1 MFCENCGKSLIRG
14 YQFCLECG
22 TPVSQQP
29 SEEEQQASAAAPEAA
44 GMPEAEGMP
53 GVEPL
58 NSEEGT
64 LVFCPTCGMH
74 MQKSGAF
81 CEKCGMKLQSNSNDQ
96 YNNLPKNGNVPLWNT
111 ESEDYGYAN
120 MTEGEIEQINKF
132 MSGGGISA
140 PDEYDD
146 GASVQPADDFGGVDS
161 FGGSVADT
169 SEIEAIT
176 AQFSNMYPATNSE
189 MPEIG
194 AAVKQSSSGER
205 MMDNFAM
212 ESTGVDEEYVASGAL
227 PVVEGASMEYDPD
240 EPEPEDPNAFLMT
253 EEAIEDITPTYEEP
267 VAEEIPTYEEPVA
280 EEVPTYEEPVA
291 EEVPTYEEPVAEE
304 VPTYE
309 EPVAEEVP
317 TYEEPV
323 AEEVPTY
330 EEPVA
335 EEIPTYEEPVAEE
348 VPTYEEPVAE
358 EVPTY
363 EEPTAKEPEY
373 TIPVYSDD
381 DTAAEESYSYSDNEQ
396 SAPALEDIPYY
407 EEPETEQK
415 EEQKEES
422 AVTPFMAASAAA
434 AVAAEAAT
442 SPVSA
447 YSMSE
452 ADAMP
457 AIGKAESAPAVEEMS
472 PVSAVQE
479 EVPVA
484 DYGFAAA
491 SAPAPVKNEPVIEKA
506 PEQPEV
512 DLGRLIYCRNCGQD
526 MYEKELVCQNC
537 GAPKRPEYQRPSE
550 RKIQSK
556 SHEPIKIFGF
566 LPLPAL
572 IGTVAVIALAAFILV
587 PSLLNGKDE
596 ITDSGSK
603 TTAPTTVST
612 PDDGMNAGG
621 TDATTD
627 GNEPVEIETTE
638 PAQSTDSTT
647 SEPQPDVTEPVESD
661 TSKPEEIPDN
671 TTASTSA
678 TTSKPATT
686 TSKPATTTTKPV
698 TTTTKP
704 ATTTPKPSS
713 SYSPSSTIVAQ
724 NKQRDKLISAYETL
738 TGEIGKL
745 DAFARNAV
753 YAIMFDSRDTNTAG
767 KSFYASEL
775 GKTML
780 SKIKSGKSAVASAI
794 SGAKPTI
801 SELSPAYNALCIL
814 EDKYLEYYDYVINAS
829 SFGSF
834 ESKCDSYLSN
844 ISSYAS
850 SKFKLS
856 VMNTSAQTTTDKNE
870 YYADVLSE
878 AVEAA
883 ENASAAYSTLRTKIS
898 ALNESTFS
906 SKFAGTLKDNLS
918 TYLKA
923 AQYTQAVEAY
933 CDILASAPSDYS
945 SAYKNLKSACA
956 SLKDTADL
964 FYLARFDNTLANFK
978 STTTSY
984 LNAVA
989 SYVKK
994 IKNAL

>member
-29 SEEEQQASAAAPEAA
+29 SEEEQASAAA
-44 GMPEAEGMP
+44 PEAEGMP

-146 GASVQPADDFGGVDS
+146 GVSVQPADDFSGVDS

-253 EEAIEDITPTYEEP
+253 EEAIEDIT
-267 VAEEIPTYEEPVA
+267 
-280 EEVPTYEEPVA
+280 
-291 EEVPTYEEPVAEE
+291 
-304 VPTYE
+304 
-309 EPVAEEVP
+309 
-317 TYEEPV
+317 
-323 AEEVPTY
+323 
-330 EEPVA
+330 
-335 EEIPTYEEPVAEE
+335 
-348 VPTYEEPVAE
+348 PTYEEPVAE

-479 EVPVA
+479 EAPVA

-627 GNEPVEIETTE
+627 SNEPVEIETTE

-850 SKFKLS
+850 SKFNLS

>member
-1 MFCENCGKSLIRG
+1 
-14 YQFCLECG
+14 
-22 TPVSQQP
+22 
-29 SEEEQQASAAAPEAA
+29 QASAAA
-44 GMPEAEGMP
+44 PEAEGMP

-120 MTEGEIEQINKF
+120 MTEGEIDQINKF

-140 PDEYDD
+140 PDDYGD
-146 GASVQPADDFGGVDS
+146 GSSVQPVVDFGGADS

-212 ESTGVDEEYVASGAL
+212 ESTGIDEEYVASGSL

-267 VAEEIPTYEEPVA
+267 VAEEVSTYEEPVAEAIPAYEEPVAEAIPTYEEPVA
-280 EEVPTYEEPVA
+280 EAIPTYEEPVAEAIPAYEEPVA
-291 EEVPTYEEPVAEE
+291 EEVPAYEEPVAEE
-304 VPTYE
+304 VPAYE

-317 TYEEPV
+317 AYEEPV
-323 AEEVPTY
+323 AEEVPAY

-335 EEIPTYEEPVAEE
+335 S
-348 VPTYEEPVAE
+348 
-358 EVPTY
+358 
-363 EEPTAKEPEY
+363 EPEY
-373 TIPVYSDD
+373 SIPVYSDD
-381 DTAAEESYSYSDNEQ
+381 DTAAEESYSYSDNDQ
-396 SAPALEDIPYY
+396 SASALADIPYY
-407 EEPETEQK
+407 EEPEAEQK
-415 EEQKEES
+415 EEQKEEP

-452 ADAMP
+452 AEAMP
-457 AIGKAESAPAVEEMS
+457 AIGRAASAPAVEDMA

-479 EVPVA
+479 TAPVS

-491 SAPAPVKNEPVIEKA
+491 SAPAPVREEPVSEKA

-537 GAPKRPEYQRPSE
+537 GAPKRPEYQRPSQ
-550 RKIQSK
+550 RKVQSK

-572 IGTVAVIALAAFILV
+572 IGAVAVIALAAFILV

-596 ITDSGSK
+596 ITNSGSK
-603 TTAPTTVST
+603 TTSSTTTSVAS
-612 PDDGMNAGG
+612 DEMNAGG
-621 TDATTD
+621 TEDTTD
-627 GNEPVEIETTE
+627 SNDPVEIETTE
-638 PAQSTDSTT
+638 PAQSTDGTT
-647 SEPQPDVTEPVESD
+647 SEPQPEVTEPVESD
-661 TSKPEEIPDN
+661 TSKPEETPDS
-671 TTASTSA
+671 TTASTPATTTSKPA
-678 TTSKPATT
+678 TTTSKPATT
-686 TSKPATTTTKPV
+686 TSKPATTTT
-698 TTTTKP
+698 TKP
-704 ATTTPKPSS
+704 ATTTSKPSS
-713 SYSPSSTIVAQ
+713 SYSPSSTIVSQ
-724 NKQRDKLISAYETL
+724 NKQRDKLISAYETI
-738 TGEIGKL
+738 TGEVGKL
-745 DAFARNAV
+745 DAFARNAA

-775 GKTML
+775 GKAML
-780 SKIKSGKSAVASAI
+780 SKIKSGKATVASAV

-801 SELSPAYNALCIL
+801 SELSAAYNALCIL
-814 EDKYLEYYDYVINAS
+814 EDKYLEYYDYVVNAS

-834 ESKCDSYLSN
+834 ESKCDKYLSN

-856 VMNTSAQTTTDKNE
+856 VLNTSAQTTTDKNE
-870 YYADVLSE
+870 YYADVLSQ

-883 ENASAAYSTLRTKIS
+883 ENASAAYTTLRKKIS
-898 ALNESTFS
+898 NLSESTFS
-906 SKFAGTLKDNLS
+906 SKFAGTMKDNIS

-933 CDILASAPSDYS
+933 CDILASAPSAYS

-956 SLKDTADL
+956 SLKDTADV

-978 STTTSY
+978 STTSSY

>member
-1 MFCENCGKSLIRG
+1 M
-14 YQFCLECG
+14 
-22 TPVSQQP
+22 
-29 SEEEQQASAAAPEAA
+29 A
-44 GMPEAEGMP
+44 
-53 GVEPL
+53 
-58 NSEEGT
+58 
-64 LVFCPTCGMH
+64 
-74 MQKSGAF
+74 
-81 CEKCGMKLQSNSNDQ
+81 
-96 YNNLPKNGNVPLWNT
+96 
-111 ESEDYGYAN
+111 
-120 MTEGEIEQINKF
+120 MTV
-132 MSGGGISA
+132 M
-140 PDEYDD
+140 
-146 GASVQPADDFGGVDS
+146 V
-161 FGGSVADT
+161 
-169 SEIEAIT
+169 
-176 AQFSNMYPATNSE
+176 
-189 MPEIG
+189 
-194 AAVKQSSSGER
+194 
-205 MMDNFAM
+205 
-212 ESTGVDEEYVASGAL
+212 
-227 PVVEGASMEYDPD
+227 
-240 EPEPEDPNAFLMT
+240 LMT

-267 VAEEIPTYEEPVA
+267 VAEEVSACEEPAAEEVPAYEEPVA

-291 EEVPTYEEPVAEE
+291 EEVPTYEESVAEE

-317 TYEEPV
+317 AYEEPV

-335 EEIPTYEEPVAEE
+335 S
-348 VPTYEEPVAE
+348 
-358 EVPTY
+358 
-363 EEPTAKEPEY
+363 EPEY
-373 TIPVYSDD
+373 SIPVYSDD

-396 SAPALEDIPYY
+396 SASALADIPYY
-407 EEPETEQK
+407 EEPEAEQK
-415 EEQKEES
+415 EEQEEEP

-442 SPVSA
+442 SPASA
-447 YSMSE
+447 YSVSE
-452 ADAMP
+452 AEAMP
-457 AIGKAESAPAVEEMS
+457 AIGRAASAPAVEDMALVSAAEETA
-472 PVSAVQE
+472 PVS
-479 EVPVA
+479 

-491 SAPAPVKNEPVIEKA
+491 SAPAPVREEPVSEKA

-537 GAPKRPEYQRPSE
+537 GAPKRPEYQRPSQ
-550 RKIQSK
+550 RKVQSK

-572 IGTVAVIALAAFILV
+572 IGAVAVIALAAFILV
-587 PSLLNGKDE
+587 PSLLNGKDD

-603 TTAPTTVST
+603 TTSSATTSAA
-612 PDDGMNAGG
+612 DDEMNAGG
-621 TDATTD
+621 TDVTTD
-627 GNEPVEIETTE
+627 GNDPVEIETTE
-638 PAQSTDSTT
+638 PAQSTDSTM

-661 TSKPEEIPDN
+661 TSKPEETPDN
-671 TTASTSA
+671 TTASTPATTTSKPA
-678 TTSKPATT
+678 TTTSKPATT
-686 TSKPATTTTKPV
+686 TSKPATTTT
-698 TTTTKP
+698 TKP
-704 ATTTPKPSS
+704 ATTTSKPSS
-713 SYSPSSTIVAQ
+713 SYSPSSTIVSQ
-724 NKQRDKLISAYETL
+724 NKQRDKLISAYETI
-738 TGEIGKL
+738 TGEVGKL
-745 DAFARNAV
+745 DAFARNAA

-780 SKIKSGKSAVASAI
+780 SKIKSGKATVASAV

-801 SELSPAYNALCIL
+801 SELSAAYNALCIL
-814 EDKYLEYYDYVINAS
+814 EDKYLEYYDYVVNAS

-834 ESKCDSYLSN
+834 ESKCDKYLSN

-856 VMNTSAQTTTDKNE
+856 VLNTSAQTTTDKNE
-870 YYADVLSE
+870 YYADVLSQ

-898 ALNESTFS
+898 ALSESTFS
-906 SKFAGTLKDNLS
+906 SKFAGTMKDNIS

-933 CDILASAPSDYS
+933 CDILASAPSAYS

-956 SLKDTADL
+956 SLKDTADV
-964 FYLARFDNTLANFK
+964 FYLARFDNTLENFK
-978 STTTSY
+978 STTSSN